1 MCKVIAEYLQST
13 CRVLAKRVLRVHEKK
28 KGEKKTRKKKKK
40 TRRRRRREKNLKRGE
55 ECALVK
61 ISREKLQ
68 AASQLMTDEA

>member
-1 MCKVIAEYLQST
+1 MRK
-13 CRVLAKRVLRVHEKK
+13 KR
-28 KGEKKTRKKKKK
+28 GEKKQEKKKKKK